1 MTALVD
7 RTAALHAAFWQ
18 YDPWY
23 RRAWFVWPQALAI
36 LLAGWLMAGRLPQ
49 VVSGNWGKAA
59 NCAVASNPDCAT
71 TKRIAPDF
79 PDDLVNPTLAASGII
94 TVNQKA
100 FDSSAT
106 ADRPRLTAALAA
118 YYRSEWQQGIEALK
132 SADVNDRNVQFVLA
146 LLDLGGNT
154 YDSVRTA
161 QGLLRTA
168 AAAGQR
174 QAAVVLGGTLM
185 GWQGLP
191 KDVPQARRL
200 IEDGVAA
207 GDTYAMRLDAIGY
220 LSGEF
225 GARDPAK
232 AFDLVRQ
239 AAEAGDPVAMAHLA
253 WLYYS
258 GPGGIARDE
267 TKAIDY
273 LHRAAEA
280 GVTSIQI
287 MLAEWGWNRYDN
299 GEPADP
305 SEIFKWYQ
313 RSFERGHS
321 VVALG
326 YLAVDYWFVHAPWT
340 DTARSF
346 SLFRVCVR
354 YAYGFCHFWLGE
366 AYRVGSGTPVDLVK
380 AYAAYTVAQQLGYA
394 DASQS
399 LQGLDASMLPAAK
412 NAGTELAHKVSAGLK
427 PVPAVIELQTAEAI
441 AGASTW
447 SLTQPQANAVP
458 VQPAAKQDTQSDATP
473 VQPSSKAAAT
483 DSASWTAC
491 KNDDGD
497 PDVGIAACERVIS
510 SGVTGTDLGWAHFYE
525 GWYYGRKGKRE
536 QAVLHYGEA
545 IRLQANVAWARNNR
559 GAELLGL
566 GNLDNALRDFNDV
579 VAADSAFPLAYANR
593 GEIFRR
599 QKQPDKAIAETTQA
613 LRLDPKLQYAYDV
626 RSLAYEDKQQWT
638 EVVADCTSALGLDAK
653 DTDCLSRRGNAYNK
667 MGKSD
672 LGLADF
678 NESLRLEPQSP
689 WTLVMR
695 GTLRKDTGQ
704 LDLAIKDYTA
714 AISQDPNNEDAYA
727 YRGDTFFM
735 KGQYDLAVADATRT
749 IELDPKWSLGYLVR
763 GRSQMELGHPEVGV
777 RDLYQAISLD
787 PKNAYPHYY
796 NGIAE
801 AKLEEKRYAACS
813 KDDSPRSNTVVG
825 GVPPVCMTGVQYAT
839 AISELSQAIE
849 LFPDFA
855 DAYAY
860 RGTLYLLVRQRDKGV
875 ADLRKA
881 LVIDPKNDLA
891 RGQLR
896 SIRVSP

>member
-23 RRAWFVWPQALAI
+23 RRAWFVWPQALAA

-59 NCAVASNPDCAT
+59 NCAVASDPDCAT

-79 PDDLVNPTLAASGII
+79 PDELVNPTLANSGII

-106 ADRPRLTAALAA
+106 ADRPRLTAGLAA

-132 SADVNDRNVQFVLA
+132 LADANDRNVQFVLA
-146 LLDLGGNT
+146 LLDLGSNT

-168 AAAGQR
+168 ASAGQR
-174 QAAVVLGGTLM
+174 QAAVILGGTLM

-191 KDVPQARRL
+191 KDMPQARRL
-200 IEDGVAA
+200 VEDGVAA

-225 GARDPAK
+225 GAQDAAK
-232 AFDLVRQ
+232 AFALMRQ
-239 AAEAGDPVAMAHLA
+239 AADGGDPVAMAHLA

-258 GPGGIARDE
+258 GPGGISRDE

-287 MLAEWGWNRYDN
+287 MLAEWGWNRYLN

-305 SEIFKWYQ
+305 SEVFKWYQ
-313 RSFERGHS
+313 RAFERGHS

-326 YLAVDYWFVHAPWT
+326 YLAVVYWFVHAPWT
-340 DTARSF
+340 DTSRSF
-346 SLFRVCVR
+346 SLFHVCVR
-354 YAYGFCHFWLGE
+354 YAYGYCQFWLGE

-380 AYAAYTVAQQLGYA
+380 AYAAYTVAQQLGYT
-394 DASQS
+394 DASQL

-412 NAGTELAHKVSAGLK
+412 NAGTELARKVSAGLK

-441 AGASTW
+441 AGTSTW
-447 SLTQPQANAVP
+447 SLTQPQANAAP
-458 VQPAAKQDTQSDATP
+458 VQPSTKKDTQSNTAP
-473 VQPSSKAAAT
+473 VQPSSKTAAT
-483 DSASWTAC
+483 ESADWPAC
-491 KNDDGD
+491 KNGDGD
-497 PDVGIAACERVIS
+497 PDVGIAACERIVG
-510 SGVTGTDLGWAHFYE
+510 SGVTGAELGWAHYWD
-525 GWYYGRKGKRE
+525 GWYYGRKD
-536 QAVLHYGEA
+536 QHYYAIVHYDAA
-545 IRLQANVAWARNNR
+545 IRLQTNLSWARNNR
-559 GAELLGL
+559 GVENLRL
-566 GNLDNALRDFNDV
+566 GNLDAALRDFSDV
-579 VAADSAFPLAYANR
+579 IAADPSFPLAYANL
-593 GEIFRR
+593 GEIFLR
-599 QKQPDKAIAETTQA
+599 QKQPDKAIADATQA

-626 RSLAYEDKQQWT
+626 RSVAYENKAQWT

-653 DTDCLSRRGNAYNK
+653 DINCLSRRGNAYNR

-672 LGLADF
+672 LALADF
-678 NESLRLEPQSP
+678 NESLRLEPRSP

-695 GTLRKDTGQ
+695 GNLHKDNGQ
-704 LDLAIKDYTA
+704 LDLAINDYTQ

-727 YRGDTFFM
+727 YRADAFAMTA
-735 KGQYDLAVADATRT
+735 QYDRAIADATKT
-749 IELDPKWSLGYLVR
+749 IELDPKWSLGYIVR
-763 GRSQMELGHPEVGV
+763 GRAQTELGHPEVGV

-787 PKNAYPHYY
+787 PKNAYAHYF
-796 NGIAE
+796 NGVAE
-801 AKLEEKRYAACS
+801 AKLEEKRYASCPKEGS
-813 KDDSPRSNTVVG
+813 QRSNTVVG
-825 GVPPVCMTGVQYAT
+825 GVPPVCMMGVQYTT
-839 AISELSQAIE
+839 AISEVSQAIE
-849 LFPDFA
+849 LYADYA

-860 RGTLYLLVRQRDKGV
+860 RGALYLLLRQRDKGV

-891 RGQLR
+891 RRQLR
-896 SIRVSP
+896 SIHVSP